1 MVQHTKMSQCNVP
14 HHQNE
19 GEKTQHSH
27 LNLCRKSIWENSTPF
42 HDKQKNRR
50 QLPQRCKSHMW
61 KIHNIVFN
69 GERLKA
75 FHLRSGR
82 RWGYLLF
89 TTYIQHSAGR
99 SIRGIR
105 QGKEKASKLE
115 ISKFIFINDDLGKAV
130 TITHENIK
138 TVYFLPLISSYFPNG
153 TGVCAVPAVL
163 YILLVCGSL
172 VSLFIYAFV
181 VLLNKPPSMS

>member
-1 MVQHTKMSQCNVP
+1 
-14 HHQNE
+14 
-19 GEKTQHSH
+19 
-27 LNLCRKSIWENSTPF
+27 
-42 HDKQKNRR
+42 
-50 QLPQRCKSHMW
+50 MW

-115 ISKFIFINDDLGKAV
+115 ISKFICRWYDV
-130 TITHENIK
+130 TCRKLKTPQKVVATNKVAEYKVNTPKSVSSLYNEQTEKEITKTILYTISIK
-138 TVYFLPLISSYFPNG
+138 KNK
-153 TGVCAVPAVL
+153 
-163 YILLVCGSL
+163 ILS
-172 VSLFIYAFV
+172 
-181 VLLNKPPSMS
+181 N